1 MLGIIKIVLIMLQVS
16 FAQDQPSFK
25 GGNIEL
31 DYFIQNKM
39 IYPTYAKNNCLE
51 GVVNV
56 SFNVNKEGE
65 VSNAKVVKGTGVD
78 LDQEA
83 IRIIKLTSGK
93 WEVPL
98 GFNLNDKLIIPIK
111 FSLKNYGCGDIS
123 KDQISQAIAN
133 YQAKLALENAVIN
146 YYKNKE
152 KGLVNE
158 QNEAEILQI
167 KAELGFDDSF
177 INAKLREAKQKLRQ
191 GDQIGACETLYFVKY
206 IGSNAADKM
215 IAETCK

>member
-1 MLGIIKIVLIMLQVS
+1 MLQVS

>member
-1 MLGIIKIVLIMLQVS
+1 MINFIKIFILVQQLFLS
-16 FAQDQPSFK
+16 QDQPTFK
-25 GGNIEL
+25 GGNSEL

-39 IYPTYAKNNCLE
+39 IYPNYAKNNCLE

-56 SFNVNKEGE
+56 SFNVNSVGE

-83 IRIIKLTSGK
+83 IRIIRLTSGK
-93 WEVPL
+93 WVVPAN
-98 GFNLNDKLIIPIK
+98 FNLNDRLIIPIK
-111 FSLKNYGCGDIS
+111 FSLKNFGCSNIS
-123 KDQISQAIAN
+123 KDQINLAIAN
-133 YQAKLALENAVIN
+133 YQANVALQNVVIN
-146 YYKNKE
+146 YYQNKE

-167 KAELGFDDSF
+167 KSELGFDDNF
-177 INAKLREAKQKLRQ
+177 INAKLREAKQKLKQ
-191 GDQIGACETLYFVKY
+191 GDRISACETLYFVKY

>member
-1 MLGIIKIVLIMLQVS
+1 MISFIKIFILVQQLLFSQY
-16 FAQDQPSFK
+16 QPSFK
-25 GGNIEL
+25 GGNSEL
-31 DYFIQNKM
+31 DNFIQNKM
-39 IYPTYAKNNCLE
+39 IYPNYAKNNCLE

-56 SFNVNKEGE
+56 SFNVNKAGE

-177 INAKLREAKQKLRQ
+177 INAKLREAKQKLKQ

>member
-1 MLGIIKIVLIMLQVS
+1 
-16 FAQDQPSFK
+16 
-25 GGNIEL
+25 
-31 DYFIQNKM
+31 M

-51 GVVNV
+51 GMVNV

>member
-1 MLGIIKIVLIMLQVS
+1 MKGVLKIVLIVLQVS
-16 FAQDQPSFK
+16 FSQDQPSFK
-25 GGNIEL
+25 GGNSEL

-39 IYPTYAKNNCLE
+39 IYPNYAKNNCLE

-56 SFNVNKEGE
+56 SFNVNSVGE

-83 IRIIKLTSGK
+83 IRIIRLTSGK
-93 WEVPL
+93 WEVPV
-98 GFNLNDKLIIPIK
+98 GFNLNNKLIIPIK
-111 FSLKNYGCGDIS
+111 FSLKNYGCNDIS
-123 KDQISQAIAN
+123 KEQINLAIAN
-133 YQAKLALENAVIN
+133 YKANVALQNVVIN
-146 YYKNKE
+146 YYQNKE
-152 KGLVNE
+152 KGKVNE

-167 KAELGFDDSF
+167 KAELGFDDNF
-177 INAKLREAKQKLRQ
+177 INTKLREAKQKLRQ